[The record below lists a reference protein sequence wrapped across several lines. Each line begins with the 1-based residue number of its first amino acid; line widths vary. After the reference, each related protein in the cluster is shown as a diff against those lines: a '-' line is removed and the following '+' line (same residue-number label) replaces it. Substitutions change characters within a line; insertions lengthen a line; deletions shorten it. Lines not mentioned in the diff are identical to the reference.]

1 MSSLF
6 GTSGIRGPANTL
18 FTPQFCFDLG
28 RAFAFFLAEH
38 DQKGIIAI
46 GIDTRASS
54 PHLAQNLIYGL
65 RHASREVV
73 HLGAIPVPAACY
85 ALQSMAVVGAL
96 MVTGSHIDIASN
108 GVKFFAFKEE
118 IGKTHEQEISDYYYQ
133 IRDQVKPEP
142 IYGVIPQ
149 SAAGLN
155 NYIEMLLS
163 LIDQPVPKLKIVF
176 DPGNGAQ
183 TEVVGALLRE
193 LGLEHIAINA
203 QIQEPLISRDTET
216 EGAFTNLQE
225 KVKAEHADLGVGFDS
240 DGDRAVFA
248 DSSGNFI
255 PGDYTGTILAKWF
268 AADTVVC
275 PVNVSAV
282 INHIGK
288 EVIRT
293 KVGSPYVIEA
303 LKKSGATFGFES
315 NGGCLHAETMLT
327 RDGGAT
333 FVKILNILKWSKK
346 SLGELVGELPKF
358 YIRRAKFACPTEKF
372 AHILEQA
379 KKFQKAVAIDET
391 DGVKLI
397 LDAATW
403 VLFRPSGNAP
413 EFRIFVESN
422 SATKAN
428 QLLDHALSF
437 AKKLAG
443 EL

>member
-1 MSSLF
+1 MPSLF
-6 GTSGIRGPANTL
+6 GTSGIRGPARTL
-18 FTPQFCFDLG
+18 FTPQFCFDIG
-28 RAFAFFLAEH
+28 RAFAFFLDEH
-38 DQKGIIAI
+38 DQKGTVAI

-65 RHASREVV
+65 RHAGREVV

-96 MVTGSHIDIASN
+96 MVTGSHIDIDSN

-118 IGKTHEQEISDYYYQ
+118 IGKNHEQEISDYYYQ
-133 IRDQVKPEP
+133 IREQVKPEP

-149 SAAGLN
+149 STAGLN
-155 NYIEMLLS
+155 NYLEMLLA
-163 LIDQPVPKLKIVF
+163 LIDQPLPRLKIVF

-183 TEVVGALLRE
+183 TETVGTVLRE

-203 QIQEPLISRDTET
+203 SIQKSLISRDTET
-216 EGAFTNLQE
+216 EGVFTILQE
-225 KVKAEHADLGVGFDS
+225 KVKEEHVDFGVGFDS
-240 DGDRAVFA
+240 DGDRAVFVDEA
-248 DSSGNFI
+248 GNFI
-255 PGDYTGTILAKWF
+255 PGDYTGTLLAKWF

-303 LKKSGATFGFES
+303 MKKSGATFGFES
-315 NGGCLHAETMLT
+315 NGGCIHADTMLT

-333 FVKILNILKWSKK
+333 FVKMLNILKWSGKT
-346 SLGELVGELPKF
+346 LAQLMAELPQF
-358 YIRRAKFACPTEKF
+358 FIRRAKFACPTEKF
-372 AHILEQA
+372 SHILEQA
-379 KKFQKAVAIDET
+379 KKFQKAISIDET

-413 EFRIFVESN
+413 EFRVFVESN
-422 SATKAN
+422 TATKAN
-428 QLLDHALSF
+428 QLLDHALAF
-437 AKKLAG
+437 AKKFG
-443 EL
+443 T